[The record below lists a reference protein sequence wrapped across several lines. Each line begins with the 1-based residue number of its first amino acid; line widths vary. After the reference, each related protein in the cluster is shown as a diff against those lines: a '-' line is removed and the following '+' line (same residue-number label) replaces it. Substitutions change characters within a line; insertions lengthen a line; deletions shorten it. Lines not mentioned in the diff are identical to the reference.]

1 MKALILEGINEK
13 LICKETEMPVLQSG
27 EVLVKV
33 AAAAVNHRDLWI
45 QKGQYAGL
53 KFPII
58 LGSDGCGTV
67 EAVADEVHADWIGKE
82 VVINPSMNWGN
93 NPRVQQKEYAILG
106 LPDNGTFAQY
116 VKVQAK
122 QLHTQPEHLNAAQAA
137 AIPLAGL
144 TAYRALVVRARARAG
159 ETVLITGI
167 GGGVAL
173 FALQFAVAI
182 GCKVYVTSGSDEKI
196 KRAKELGA
204 KGGVNYKT
212 TDWHKTLMQESGGF
226 DAIVDSS
233 CGDTF
238 AKLTEV
244 AKPGGRIVFYGA
256 TLGAFNSGVPAKI
269 FWKQLD
275 ILGSTMGNDEEF
287 AEMIQLVANYKIIP
301 VVDSVFKMNE
311 ASNALEKM
319 EQSSQFGKLVIQI
332 D

>member
-1 MKALILEGINEK
+1 MKALILDGINEK
-13 LICKETEMPVLQSG
+13 LICRETEKPVLQSG

-33 AAAAVNHRDLWI
+33 AAAAINHRDLWI

-53 KFPII
+53 KFPVI
-58 LGSDGCGTV
+58 LGSDGCGMV
-67 EAVADEVHADWIGKE
+67 EAVADSLHVDWIGKE
-82 VVINPSMNWGN
+82 VVINPSMNWGS

-122 QLHTQPEHLNAAQAA
+122 QLHIKPQHLNAVQAA

-144 TAYRALVVRARARAG
+144 TAYRALVVRARVRAG

-173 FALQFAVAI
+173 FALQFAVAM

-196 KRAKELGA
+196 KRAIELGA

-212 TDWHKTLMQESGGF
+212 TDWHKTLAKESGGF
-226 DAIVDSS
+226 DAIVDGA
-233 CGDTF
+233 CGETF
-238 AKLTEV
+238 TKLTEV

-287 AEMIQLVANYKIIP
+287 AEMIQLVANHKIVP
-301 VVDSVFKMNE
+301 VVDTVFKMEN
-311 ASNALEKM
+311 AFKALEKM
-319 EQSSQFGKLVIQI
+319 ELSSQFGKLVIQV

>member
-13 LICKETEMPVLQSG
+13 LICKETERPVLQSG
-27 EVLVKV
+27 EVLVRV

-82 VVINPSMNWGN
+82 VVINPSMNWGS

-116 VKVQAK
+116 VKVLAK
-122 QLHTQPEHLNAAQAA
+122 QLHAKPEHLNAAQAA

-173 FALQFAVAI
+173 FALQFAVAM
-182 GCKVYVTSGSDEKI
+182 GCNVYVTSGSDEKI
-196 KRAKELGA
+196 KRAIELGA
-204 KGGVNYKT
+204 KGGINYKT
-212 TDWHKTLMQESGGF
+212 TDWHKTLVQESGGF
-226 DAIVDSS
+226 DAIVDGA

-287 AEMIQLVANYKIIP
+287 AEMIQLVANHKIVP
-301 VVDSVFKMNE
+301 VVDNVFKME
-311 ASNALEKM
+311 DAFNALEKM

>member
-82 VVINPSMNWGN
+82 VVINPSMNWGS

-116 VKVQAK
+116 VKVRAK
-122 QLHTQPEHLNAAQAA
+122 QLHAKPEHLNAAQAA

-173 FALQFAVAI
+173 FALQFAVAM
-182 GCKVYVTSGSDEKI
+182 GCNVYVTSGSDEKI
-196 KRAKELGA
+196 KRAIELGA
-204 KGGVNYKT
+204 KGGINYKT
-212 TDWHKTLMQESGGF
+212 TDWHKTLVQESGGF
-226 DAIVDSS
+226 DAIVDGA